1 MAYRIE
7 FAPRADRQ
15 FRALE
20 RSLQVRLGRRIDS
33 LAENPRPQGIKK
45 LAGEEE
51 LYRLRAGDYRI
62 IYQIQEKRLLVLV
75 VGVGHR
81 ADVYRGLRR

>member
-1 MAYRIE
+1 
-7 FAPRADRQ
+7 
-15 FRALE
+15 
-20 RSLQVRLGRRIDS
+20 LQARLGRRIDS

-45 LAGEEE
+45 LAGEED
-51 LYRLRAGDYRI
+51 LFRLRVGDYRI
-62 IYQIQEKRLLVLV
+62 IYQIQEKRLVVLV

>member
-45 LAGEEE
+45 LAGEED
-51 LYRLRAGDYRI
+51 LYRLRVGDYRI
-62 IYQIQEKRLLVLV
+62 IYRIQEKRLLVLV

>member
-15 FRALE
+15 FKALD
-20 RSLQVRLGRRIDS
+20 RSLQARLARRINS

-45 LAGEEE
+45 LAGEED
-51 LYRLRAGDYRI
+51 LYRLRVGDYRI
-62 IYQIQEKRLLVLV
+62 IYQIQEKRLVVLV

-81 ADVYRGLRR
+81 AEVYRGLR